1 MFKRLEAS
9 TKFARTFVK
18 YTMKVRATIV
28 SLLLLI
34 VLGGC
39 AIARV
44 EGIKLGNAIYFAFIT
59 GLSIGYGDI
68 HPETSLGKIVSVA
81 IGLIGILFVGLTV
94 AIATRALRDTIE
106 HSKKTN

>member
-9 TKFARTFVK
+9 TKFARKFVK

-28 SLLLLI
+28 SLLLI

-68 HPETSLGKIVSVA
+68 HPDTSLGKIVSVA